1 MMAAKIRPKILIIR
15 KKCGT
20 RKRQLSHI
28 SYRKFRI
35 NLKLFFLPTN
45 TTSTTQPM
53 NQGVIRSLKA
63 KYRKKMGQKIIRSLE
78 KNNLLP
84 EVLIL
89 KPLQMLVS
97 SWNPVSTETI
107 VNCFRKAEISL
118 QIKKQQLPSKMI
130 HTRICRMRLMLYEIF
145 KQILQQKMSTQLH

>member
-1 MMAAKIRPKILIIR
+1 MALVKDSCHAYL
-15 KKCGT
+15 
-20 RKRQLSHI
+20 
-28 SYRKFRI
+28 YRKFRI

-53 NQGVIRSLKA
+53 NHGVIRSLKA
-63 KYRKKMGQKIIRSLE
+63 KYRKKTAQKIIRSLE

-89 KPLQMLVS
+89 KPLQMLAS

-130 HTRICRMRLMLYEIF
+130 HTRICRMRLVLYEIF